1 VPVKQVPP
9 PPYQIFQLLSFKR
22 YGKLPPERFLF
33 VPTGGIY
40 ILKNDLLV
48 SKLKNLVLSLM
59 ALQAEM
65 RGKERDEMT
74 SAVASV
80 RKAIELLK

>member
-1 VPVKQVPP
+1 
-9 PPYQIFQLLSFKR
+9 
-22 YGKLPPERFLF
+22 
-33 VPTGGIY
+33 
-40 ILKNDLLV
+40 LKNDLLV

>member
-1 VPVKQVPP
+1 LYK
-9 PPYQIFQLLSFKR
+9 
-22 YGKLPPERFLF
+22 G
-33 VPTGGIY
+33 Y

>member
-1 VPVKQVPP
+1 LQ
-9 PPYQIFQLLSFKR
+9 
-22 YGKLPPERFLF
+22 
-33 VPTGGIY
+33 
-40 ILKNDLLV
+40 NDLLV

-65 RGKERDEMT
+65 RGQERNELA
-74 SAVASV
+74 SAIASV

>member
-1 VPVKQVPP
+1 MQ
-9 PPYQIFQLLSFKR
+9 
-22 YGKLPPERFLF
+22 
-33 VPTGGIY
+33 
-40 ILKNDLLV
+40 NNLLV

-59 ALQAEM
+59 AVQAEM
-65 RGKERDEMT
+65 RGQEREEVA

>member
-1 VPVKQVPP
+1 
-9 PPYQIFQLLSFKR
+9 
-22 YGKLPPERFLF
+22 
-33 VPTGGIY
+33 
-40 ILKNDLLV
+40 
-48 SKLKNLVLSLM
+48 M

-65 RGKERDEMT
+65 RGKEREEMT